1 MRCEILPVRPQD
13 AEAIAALARATW
25 QNAYAGIITQ
35 AQIDYML
42 AQRYNAERL
51 LEELATP
58 GIWWDQACVD
68 GQLAAFASTLRTD
81 TPGEMKLDKLY
92 VDPARQRLGL
102 GGRLIGHVSARALAE
117 GCDTLIL
124 AVNKRNEQAIAAYRK
139 NGFVVRDSVR
149 VDIGNGFA
157 MDDFIMARALTPRTV
172 TA

>member
-13 AEAIAALARATW
+13 AEAIAALARTTW

-58 GIWWDQACVD
+58 GIWWDRACVD

-81 TPGEMKLDKLY
+81 APGEMKLDKLY
-92 VDPARQRLGL
+92 VDPADR
-102 GGRLIGHVSARALAE
+102 GGTVWAAGCSDTSARE
-117 GCDTLIL
+117 RWP
-124 AVNKRNEQAIAAYRK
+124 KAATR
-139 NGFVVRDSVR
+139 
-149 VDIGNGFA
+149 
-157 MDDFIMARALTPRTV
+157 
-172 TA
+172 